1 MGLSGAAKC
10 DRVYKTR
17 ICGEKEESGVKDAVV
32 IQQFR
37 TALGGF
43 NRQDVQDYM
52 DRMAA
57 AHRGEIEEL
66 QKRLDKAERRAQE
79 LEEAM
84 PDAVGAVDEANRL
97 RTELDGSKRAAAR
110 LKGELTQAECGLAAA
125 RQEIERLRGQVEVLE
140 PLAASYREMRDRAAN
155 VELDAGL
162 AYRAGFADHR
172 AREAVSEARAE
183 AERVR
188 ADTRRW
194 LASVLEQYDQLRRS
208 MEQMLAQAKAV
219 VGAGERLEPMDA
231 AAQRLKKLGTPKEA
245 SAVKREQEAVK

>member
-1 MGLSGAAKC
+1 MEA
-10 DRVYKTR
+10 
-17 ICGEKEESGVKDAVV
+17 V
-32 IQQFR
+32 IQRFR
-37 TALGGF
+37 GALNGF
-43 NRQDVQDYM
+43 NRQDVQDYIEQQT
-52 DRMAA
+52 A
-57 AHRGEIEEL
+57 AHKQELGEL
-66 QKRLDKAERRAQE
+66 QKRLDKAEGQLVE
-79 LEEAM
+79 LQ
-84 PDAVGAVDEANRL
+84 DVRDEASKVKAS
-97 RTELDGSKRAAAR
+97 LDASTRMVTR
-110 LKGELTQAECGLAAA
+110 LKGELSQSESKLSVAKKEL
-125 RQEIERLRGQVEVLE
+125 ERLQARVAALE
-140 PLAASYREMRDRAAN
+140 PLAASYREIRDRAAN
-155 VELDAGL
+155 VELDAH
-162 AYRAGFADHR
+162 HR

>member
-1 MGLSGAAKC
+1 M
-10 DRVYKTR
+10 
-17 ICGEKEESGVKDAVV
+17 KDAVV

-155 VELDAGL
+155 VELDAH
-162 AYRAGFADHR
+162 HR